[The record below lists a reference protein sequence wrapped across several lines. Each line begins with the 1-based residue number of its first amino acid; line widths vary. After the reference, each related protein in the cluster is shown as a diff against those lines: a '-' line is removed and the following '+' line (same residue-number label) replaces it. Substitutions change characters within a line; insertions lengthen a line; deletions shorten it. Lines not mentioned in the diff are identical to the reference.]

1 MRAGTTAAGTTA
13 VSGIMEAGQDLVAA
27 GYIAL
32 KGTSVIAAEKEKE
45 LLARFTAQF
54 VKRCQSLYEIRG
66 LFQLPGISASETTE
80 GITTEGIAI
89 EGIATEV
96 SAAQV
101 FESSG
106 AGSWCLAGEGGIM
119 TALWDYFDGFGLGFE
134 MELRR
139 LPILQET
146 VEVCE
151 VFDVNPYRLQSE
163 GCALLTAANGGAL
176 VSKLEKKG
184 IHAVVLGRTQTGI
197 KRQIYNGGIQTFL
210 DRPKP
215 DELYKVLQLSPRPD
229 GTGTG
234 LLL

>member
-1 MRAGTTAAGTTA
+1 MMGAGTTA

-66 LFQLPGISASETTE
+66 LFQLPGISASE
-80 GITTEGIAI
+80 IT

-106 AGSWCLAGEGGIM
+106 AASWCLAGDGGIM

-229 GTGTG
+229 
-234 LLL
+234 

>member
-1 MRAGTTAAGTTA
+1 MRAGMTE
-13 VSGIMEAGQDLVAA
+13 VSGMMEAGQDLVAA

-80 GITTEGIAI
+80 GI
-89 EGIATEV
+89 ATEV

-106 AGSWCLAGEGGIM
+106 AASWCLAGEGGIM

-163 GCALLTAANGGAL
+163 GCALLTAANGGVL

-197 KRQIYNGGIQTFL
+197 KRQIYNGGIETFL

-229 GTGTG
+229 
-234 LLL
+234 

>member
-1 MRAGTTAAGTTA
+1 MRAGTTA

-66 LFQLPGISASETTE
+66 LFQLPGISASE
-80 GITTEGIAI
+80 IT

-106 AGSWCLAGEGGIM
+106 AASWCLAGDGGIM

-151 VFDVNPYRLQSE
+151 VFDVNPYRLQSV

-229 GTGTG
+229 
-234 LLL
+234 

>member
-1 MRAGTTAAGTTA
+1 MRAGMTE
-13 VSGIMEAGQDLVAA
+13 VSGVMKAGQDLVAA

-32 KGTSVIAAEKEKE
+32 KGTSVIAAEREEE
-45 LLARFTAQF
+45 LLARFTAQY
-54 VKRCQSLYEIRG
+54 VKRCKSLYEIRG

-80 GITTEGIAI
+80 GFTG
-89 EGIATEV
+89 AT
-96 SAAQV
+96 
-101 FESSG
+101 
-106 AGSWCLAGEGGIM
+106 SWCLAGEGGIM
-119 TALWDYFDGFGLGFE
+119 TALWDYFDEFGLGFE

-197 KRQIYNGGIQTFL
+197 KRQIYNGEIQTFL

-215 DELYKVLQLSPRPD
+215 DELYKVTVRSTEKGESAVEGSKTKLN
-229 GTGTG
+229 
-234 LLL
+234 

>member
-1 MRAGTTAAGTTA
+1 MMMRAGMTA
-13 VSGIMEAGQDLVAA
+13 VTGVMEAGQDLVAA

-32 KGTSVIAAEKEKE
+32 KGTSVIAAEREEE
-45 LLARFTAQF
+45 LLARFTRQY

-80 GITTEGIAI
+80 GF
-89 EGIATEV
+89 
-96 SAAQV
+96 AAQV
-101 FESSG
+101 FESVG
-106 AGSWCLAGEGGIM
+106 AASWCLAGEGGIM
-119 TALWDYFDGFGLGFE
+119 TALWDYFDGYGLGFE

-176 VSKLEKKG
+176 VSRLEKKG

-197 KRQIYNGGIQTFL
+197 KRQIYNGEIQTFL

-215 DELYKVLQLSPRPD
+215 DELYKVTVRSTEKGESAVEGSETKLN
-229 GTGTG
+229 
-234 LLL
+234 

>member
-1 MRAGTTAAGTTA
+1 MRAGMTEL
-13 VSGIMEAGQDLVAA
+13 SGVMEAGQDLVAA

-32 KGTSVIAAEKEKE
+32 KGTSVIAAEREEE
-45 LLARFTAQF
+45 LLARFTAQY
-54 VKRCQSLYEIRG
+54 VKCCQSLYEIRG
-66 LFQLPGISASETTE
+66 LFQLPGISASETTK
-80 GITTEGIAI
+80 GF
-89 EGIATEV
+89 ATEV

-101 FESSG
+101 FESAG
-106 AGSWCLAGEGGIM
+106 AASWCLAGEGGIM

-146 VEVCE
+146 VEICE

-176 VSKLEKKG
+176 VSRLEKKG

-197 KRQIYNGGIQTFL
+197 KRQIYNGEIQTFL

-215 DELYKVLQLSPRPD
+215 DELYKVTVRSTEKSESAVD
-229 GTGTG
+229 GSETK
-234 LLL
+234 LN

>member
-1 MRAGTTAAGTTA
+1 MREGMTE
-13 VSGIMEAGQDLVAA
+13 VSGVMEAGQDLVAA

-32 KGTSVIAAEKEKE
+32 KGTSVIAAEREEE
-45 LLARFTAQF
+45 LLARFTTQF

-80 GITTEGIAI
+80 GFATKGFT
-89 EGIATEV
+89 TEV

-101 FESSG
+101 FESAG
-106 AGSWCLAGEGGIM
+106 ATSWCLAGEGGIM

-197 KRQIYNGGIQTFL
+197 KRQIYNGEIQTFL

-215 DELYKVLQLSPRPD
+215 DELYKVTVRSTEKGESAVEGSETKLN
-229 GTGTG
+229 
-234 LLL
+234 

>member
-1 MRAGTTAAGTTA
+1 MMMRAGTTA

-66 LFQLPGISASETTE
+66 LFQLPGISASE
-80 GITTEGIAI
+80 IT

-106 AGSWCLAGEGGIM
+106 AASWCLAGDGGIM

-229 GTGTG
+229 
-234 LLL
+234 

>member
-1 MRAGTTAAGTTA
+1 MMMRAGTTA

-32 KGTSVIAAEKEKE
+32 KGTSVIAAEREKE

-66 LFQLPGISASETTE
+66 LFQLPGISASE
-80 GITTEGIAI
+80 IT

>member
-1 MRAGTTAAGTTA
+1 MREGMTE
-13 VSGIMEAGQDLVAA
+13 VSGVMEAGQDLVAA

-32 KGTSVIAAEKEKE
+32 KGTSVIAAEREEE
-45 LLARFTAQF
+45 LLARFTTQF

-80 GITTEGIAI
+80 GFATKGFT
-89 EGIATEV
+89 TEV

-101 FESSG
+101 FESAG
-106 AGSWCLAGEGGIM
+106 ATSWCLAGEGGIM

-197 KRQIYNGGIQTFL
+197 KRQIYNGEIQTFL

-215 DELYKVLQLSPRPD
+215 DELYKVTVRSTEEGESAVEGSETKLN
-229 GTGTG
+229 
-234 LLL
+234 

>member
-1 MRAGTTAAGTTA
+1 MMMGMGMAE
-13 VSGIMEAGQDLVAA
+13 VSGVMEAGQDLVAA

-32 KGTSVIAAEKEKE
+32 KGTSVIAAEREEE
-45 LLARFTAQF
+45 LLARFSTQF

-80 GITTEGIAI
+80 DFA
-89 EGIATEV
+89 AEV
-96 SAAQV
+96 STAQV
-101 FESSG
+101 FESAG
-106 AGSWCLAGEGGIM
+106 AASWCLAGEGGIM
-119 TALWDYFDGFGLGFE
+119 TALWDYFDGFGLGFRI
-134 MELRR
+134 ELRR

-184 IHAVVLGRTQTGI
+184 IHAVVLGRTEKGI
-197 KRQIYNGGIQTFL
+197 KRQIFNGEIQTFL

-215 DELYKVLQLSPRPD
+215 DELYKVTAKSTEKGESAVEGSETKLN
-229 GTGTG
+229 
-234 LLL
+234 

>member
-1 MRAGTTAAGTTA
+1 MMMRAGMTE
-13 VSGIMEAGQDLVAA
+13 VSGVMEAGQDLVAA

-32 KGTSVIAAEKEKE
+32 KGTSVIAAEREEE
-45 LLARFTAQF
+45 LLARFTAQY

-66 LFQLPGISASETTE
+66 LFQLPGISASETTK
-80 GITTEGIAI
+80 GF
-89 EGIATEV
+89 ATEV

-101 FESSG
+101 FESAG
-106 AGSWCLAGEGGIM
+106 AASWCLAGEGGIM

-163 GCALLTAANGGAL
+163 GSALLTAANGGAL
-176 VSKLEKKG
+176 VSRLEKKG

-197 KRQIYNGGIQTFL
+197 KRQIYNGEIQTFL

-215 DELYKVLQLSPRPD
+215 DELYKVTVRSTEKSESAVEGSETKLN
-229 GTGTG
+229 
-234 LLL
+234 

>member
-1 MRAGTTAAGTTA
+1 MRAGTTA

-66 LFQLPGISASETTE
+66 LFQLPGISASE
-80 GITTEGIAI
+80 IT

-106 AGSWCLAGEGGIM
+106 TASWCLAGDGGIM
-119 TALWDYFDGFGLGFE
+119 TALWDYFDRFGLGFE

-229 GTGTG
+229 
-234 LLL
+234 